1 MLTSSIP
8 ISLYSN
14 YYQNYLENVFNEK
27 ARLIKVK
34 AIFPLSIMTTLSL
47 KDRLIIRDKR
57 YIINS
62 MPIDL
67 TTGETNLELLTD
79 FRDIVEVTEH
89 HYSSLHYSSLHYSI

>member
-1 MLTSSIP
+1 
-8 ISLYSN
+8 
-14 YYQNYLENVFNEK
+14 
-27 ARLIKVK
+27 
-34 AIFPLSIMTTLSL
+34 MTTLSL

-89 HYSSLHYSSLHYSI
+89 HYSSLHYSSLHYST